1 MAVNVKGTTASKTAN
16 MAGAQQPQGQQTVG
30 FMPSFGISSR
40 LATYGSGGEIF
51 EKLYETINKKVKFLN
66 EEIKTDEKYAAVKLL
81 KQNAG
86 LNYSAIVVCETM
98 NDVTSAHILMVEKT
112 GDYPDKLIENIAGV
126 RYEISRTPADALDD
140 KYITQA
146 QNAVAEA
153 LKVDINSVV
162 ITDGTLVPNEFDV
175 MNETQVGELLA
186 NTFNAIHS
194 ENAMRVS
201 DYKGMNIAQLIQQNR
216 NGKFFVN
223 LYFNSDDSNFF
234 DQTGLPVRQDVCIAL
249 SYKVNQM
256 GQNRSINQGNDS
268 YEIVKTYGYLDFE
281 FVGPSIINGIM
292 TTQKFVPNFV
302 ITHID
307 SQVAPTPDILM
318 LGVASVLAL
327 NEDMN
332 WMQAF
337 RSTPARKNEIDF
349 NDIGALNVEGNI
361 ENNPQGFGKKY
372 DTKSKTFDIG
382 ELNKFVQTL
391 IRPNILVSI
400 DVPKAGP
407 ETWFTSVFQYIK
419 FRGNKEAYDRVN
431 DSITAMTNGA
441 YQSNNIQMFADVSNK
456 IHGGFYK
463 TKDGVKDIRHL
474 SSYLAIS
481 NYIADTNQTPV
492 LISQYTNTL
501 YNASIPS
508 ELRAAERKKFIDEM
522 SNKTAV
528 FKQYYDRMTF
538 SAGFLMQ
545 LVGSLKNVG
554 FSPIFSNMGAVN
566 EMFVRRSTVDFG
578 GAMLGQDARLMNANQ
593 NAFGG
598 FYGQQSFY
606 RTF

>member
-1 MAVNVKGTTASKTAN
+1 
-16 MAGAQQPQGQQTVG
+16 
-30 FMPSFGISSR
+30 
-40 LATYGSGGEIF
+40 
-51 EKLYETINKKVKFLN
+51 
-66 EEIKTDEKYAAVKLL
+66 
-81 KQNAG
+81 
-86 LNYSAIVVCETM
+86 
-98 NDVTSAHILMVEKT
+98 
-112 GDYPDKLIENIAGV
+112 
-126 RYEISRTPADALDD
+126 
-140 KYITQA
+140 
-146 QNAVAEA
+146 
-153 LKVDINSVV
+153 
-162 ITDGTLVPNEFDV
+162 
-175 MNETQVGELLA
+175 
-186 NTFNAIHS
+186 
-194 ENAMRVS
+194 
-201 DYKGMNIAQLIQQNR
+201 
-216 NGKFFVN
+216 
-223 LYFNSDDSNFF
+223 
-234 DQTGLPVRQDVCIAL
+234 
-249 SYKVNQM
+249 
-256 GQNRSINQGNDS
+256 
-268 YEIVKTYGYLDFE
+268 
-281 FVGPSIINGIM
+281 
-292 TTQKFVPNFV
+292 
-302 ITHID
+302 
-307 SQVAPTPDILM
+307 
-318 LGVASVLAL
+318 
-327 NEDMN
+327 MN

-508 ELRAAERKKFIDEM
+508 ELRAAER
-522 SNKTAV
+522 
-528 FKQYYDRMTF
+528 
-538 SAGFLMQ
+538 
-545 LVGSLKNVG
+545 
-554 FSPIFSNMGAVN
+554 
-566 EMFVRRSTVDFG
+566 
-578 GAMLGQDARLMNANQ
+578 
-593 NAFGG
+593 
-598 FYGQQSFY
+598 
-606 RTF
+606 